1 MSTPATPVPAARGLR
16 RLERGTAEPEQIA
29 DFYAR
34 WLGWA
39 VIAEPDGTFT
49 GWVGD
54 RLAARVRPGREGWQ
68 VVFTGSPARELRA
81 GALVD
86 TGRALHGP
94 WAPPPRQGEPC
105 WVELVDP
112 ADPDEYW
119 TGELGWAAR
128 TPGEGFTLLDVAG
141 GDAAGGPAEGG
152 SRPVAGR
159 LRGTGELPP
168 GWLCY
173 FAVPDLAGALTAA
186 GRLGAT
192 VVAPARQVPTGLVA
206 AVADPA
212 GAVCALLQDPPAWGG
227 ALAGS

>member
-1 MSTPATPVPAARGLR
+1 MPARGLR
-16 RLERGTAEPEQIA
+16 RLERSTAEPEPVA

-39 VIAEPDGTFT
+39 VIAEPDGVFT

-54 RLAARVRPGREGWQ
+54 RLAVRVRPGREGWR
-68 VVFTGSPARELRA
+68 VVFTGGPARDLGS
-81 GALVD
+81 GAVVD

-94 WAPPPRQGEPC
+94 WAPEPRPGEPC

-112 ADPDEYW
+112 VEPDEHW

-128 TPGEGFTLLDVAG
+128 TPGEDFTPFDAAS
-141 GDAAGGPAEGG
+141 DAAGEG
-152 SRPVAGR
+152 RPVAGR
-159 LRGTGELPP
+159 LRGAEGLAP

-173 FAVPDLAGALTAA
+173 FAVPDLGRALAAA
-186 GRLGAT
+186 GELGGT
-192 VVAPARQVPTGLVA
+192 VVAPARQVPVGLVA

-227 ALAGS
+227 ALGAC